1 MDRRTFVRVGLS
13 SLLAYNCS
21 YARALATTTIQ
32 GCRMAAAGGTLGVTL
47 REPPSDLHRL
57 LVEEKEL
64 IKRFGVQPTV
74 SYYDD
79 DVEQPNALA
88 TPTVIFPDGPD
99 GTVLLGINLF
109 TQEIERV
116 KSNLPASFSW
126 TYAIRVI
133 KAHELGH
140 IMQYRAGLSPD
151 GPWQMEPHADF
162 LAGWALAGDPAPTH
176 ADSKTRYGSPDLSSY
191 EPLRAL
197 KDRQVYVEAA
207 VKALFERGDYLFNDH
222 SHHGEPD
229 FRAAMV
235 RAGYESGKLDVK
247 EAFDRG
253 KMFAGLN

>member
-1 MDRRTFVRVGLS
+1 MDRRTFVKTGLS

-21 YARALATTTIQ
+21 FTRALATTTLQ
-32 GCRMAAAGGTLGVTL
+32 GCRMAAVGGTLGVAL
-47 REPPSDLHRL
+47 REPPSDLHRV

-74 SYYDD
+74 SYYD

-109 TQEIERV
+109 TQEIERI
-116 KSNLPASFSW
+116 KSNLPTSFSW
-126 TYAIRVI
+126 TYAPRVI

-140 IMQYRAGLSPD
+140 ILQYRAGLSPD

-162 LAGWALAGDPAPTH
+162 LAGWALGRDPAPMH
-176 ADSKTRYGSPDLSSY
+176 VDPKTRYGWPDLSSY
-191 EPLRAL
+191 EPLRVL

-207 VKALFERGDYLFNDH
+207 VKALFKRGDYFFNDR
-222 SHHGEPD
+222 SHHGEPE

-235 RAGYESGKLDVK
+235 RAGYESRELDVNK
-247 EAFDRG
+247 AFEKG
-253 KMFAGLN
+253 KQFAGLK